1 MRNAKTYPVTEPME
15 LLPFLL
21 ENIKGKNRFAIK
33 TYLSKRM
40 IWVDNKMETLH
51 NYKLEVGQEVHVI
64 AQVVK
69 SKSEMKGVKIL
80 FEDDLIVVVEKCT
93 NLLSISTGK
102 DGELTAYNQL
112 SEYVKSQDEDNKIFV
127 IHRLDKE
134 TSGVMIFAKNEEVKS
149 WFQENWHEI
158 VLQRNYLAFVEGE
171 VENEEG
177 EIKSYLKENKQFV
190 VYSSKKDNGGQL
202 AVSNYRVLKR
212 HNGFSLLELAIE
224 TGRKNQIRVHMQEI
238 GHPVVGDKKYGAT
251 EDPIGRLGLHAWILC
266 FIHPVS
272 EKEMYFETSM
282 PSGFKRCFKI
292 KD

>member
-1 MRNAKTYPVTEPME
+1 MRNAKTFTVTEPID
-15 LLPFLL
+15 LLTFLIQ
-21 ENIKGKNRFAIK
+21 NIKGKNRFAIK

-40 IWVDNKMETLH
+40 IWVGNKIETQY
-51 NYKLEVGQEVHVI
+51 NYLLKPGDEVSMV

-69 SKSEMKGVKIL
+69 SKSDMKGLKII
-80 FEDDLIVVVEKCT
+80 FEDDLIIVVEKNS

-102 DGELTAYNQL
+102 DNETTAYNQL
-112 SEYVKSQDEDNKIFV
+112 SEYVKAQDEENKIFV

-134 TSGVMIFAKNEEVKS
+134 TSGVMVFAKDEQTKA

-171 VENEEG
+171 VKQQEG

-190 VYSSKKDNGGQL
+190 VYSSQKNNGGQL
-202 AVSNYRVLKR
+202 AISNYRVKKI

-224 TGRKNQIRVHMQEI
+224 TGRKNQIRVHMQDI

-251 EDPIGRLGLHAWILC
+251 QDPIGRLGLHAWILC

-272 EKEMYFETSM
+272 EKEMYFETEI
-282 PSGFKRCFKI
+282 PSGFRRCFNLK
-292 KD
+292 